1 MVDVHK
7 AHMSV
12 PTPTVYTILHT
23 QLNRQEDLCS
33 AANCLRQLGETMVGG
48 RVRAV
53 LLCWWHSVGGT
64 YMLMFAASK

>member
-1 MVDVHK
+1 MVDIK
-7 AHMSV
+7 GHMSV
-12 PTPTVYTILHT
+12 PTPPMTGT

-48 RVRAV
+48 GSVRAA

-64 YMLMFAASK
+64 YIRT